1 LNLYISPC
9 IYNALSYQCKLIL
22 YFLMKLY
29 SKKKEDK
36 MYIIL
41 LVMIGIELNSTSK
54 SWFKGE
60 RIVQS
65 YINSDTGFITSDVGF
80 QVGFIIKSNL
90 HMKIGNMLLCF
101 AFATIWFICKPSNL
115 RSIQIIFLQVLTLI
129 DATFQ
134 FILSNHIIN

>member
-1 LNLYISPC
+1 
-9 IYNALSYQCKLIL
+9 
-22 YFLMKLY
+22 MKLY

-90 HMKIGNMLLCF
+90 HMKIDN
-101 AFATIWFICKPSNL
+101 
-115 RSIQIIFLQVLTLI
+115 R
-129 DATFQ
+129 
-134 FILSNHIIN
+134 